1 MNQSNV
7 TGIHVDETVEAA
19 PTLLGEG
26 WLHSWRQLGGA
37 VTIGPVGQ
45 IVPWMHFT
53 TREAVQVSGRLIEEL
68 LDTPGLP
75 LAVRNLIEKV
85 AS

>member
-1 MNQSNV
+1 MNESNI
-7 TGIHVDETVEAA
+7 TGIHVDDKVEAA
-19 PTLLGEG
+19 PKLLAEG
-26 WLHSWRQLGGA
+26 WLHSWQQLGGA
-37 VTIGPVGQ
+37 VTVGPVGQ
-45 IVPWMHFT
+45 IVPWMQFT
-53 TREAVQVSGRLIEEL
+53 TREAVEVSGRLIEQL

>member
-1 MNQSNV
+1 MSQSNI
-7 TGIHVDETVEAA
+7 TGIHVDETIAAA

-26 WLHSWRQLGGA
+26 WLQSWQQLGGA
-37 VTIGPVGQ
+37 VTVGPVGQ
-45 IVPWMHFT
+45 IVPWMQFT
-53 TREAVQVSGRLIEEL
+53 TREAVQVSGQLIEQL